1 MEKIELEQKSDREL
15 LIMAVLQQN
24 QIIDMVVTHHKTLY
38 GNGKP
43 GLVFLV
49 TVLCGVVAL
58 LAVDSPSAQRFLAVF
73 MK

>member
-24 QIIDMVVTHHKTLY
+24 HIIDMVATHHKTLY

-43 GLVFLV
+43 GIVFTV
-49 TVLCGVVAL
+49 TVLCGVVL
-58 LAVDSPSAQRFLAVF
+58 LLVADSPAAQSVMSFFLR
-73 MK
+73 